1 MNKRQRKKQAKKQA
15 IKTGVYRPRNT
26 FRSTMSIQT
35 TLFNPN
41 IPKNKKMI
49 SLAERNLNRLAF
61 VITKPGIVN
70 LQNLT
75 EDDVKFLQG
84 AKFTHDI
91 ENIIQYFE
99 YNRDHYRDPKRIDN
113 IVRKVMTKYF
123 YNRNITSTRA
133 LDNALRR
140 LTKQLEDITRKHS
153 RKSKDSRRFNNPFVI
168 VYYNQMELR

>member
-1 MNKRQRKKQAKKQA
+1 
-15 IKTGVYRPRNT
+15 
-26 FRSTMSIQT
+26 MSIKT
-35 TLFNPN
+35 TLFDPN
-41 IPKNKKMI
+41 NPKNERMI
-49 SLAERNLNRLAF
+49 YLAERNLNRLAF
-61 VITKPGIVN
+61 VITKPNIVN
-70 LQNLT
+70 LTNLT

-84 AKFTHDI
+84 AKFTNDV
-91 ENIIQYFE
+91 ENLYQYFE

-153 RKSKDSRRFNNPFVI
+153 RKSKDRRRFNNPFVI
-168 VYYNQMELR
+168 VYYSQMELR